1 MTEINKVFTLA
12 ISNPTAKLMLIYL
25 IENSSENGTTVT
37 HSQLAKYCGVG
48 RSTIINWLNCLEADG
63 LITSVKNHTQDER
76 PTAKTYFVHLDKIE
90 ALNA

>member
-1 MTEINKVFTLA
+1 MTPINQVFTLA

-25 IENSSENGTTVT
+25 IENSGENGTTVT

-48 RSTIINWLNCLEADG
+48 RSTIISWLNRLEAEG
-63 LITSVKNHTQDER
+63 LITSVKNHAQDER
-76 PTAKTYFVHLDKIE
+76 PTAKTYFVHVEKFE